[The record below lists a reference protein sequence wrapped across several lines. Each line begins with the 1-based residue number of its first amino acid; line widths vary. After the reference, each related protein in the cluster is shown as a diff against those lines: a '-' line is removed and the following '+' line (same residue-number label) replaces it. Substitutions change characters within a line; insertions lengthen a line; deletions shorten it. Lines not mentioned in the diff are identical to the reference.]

1 MANSTFSNFTSNHSK
16 KRADETIRQFS
27 PKKETLS
34 KIMAYS
40 RALEMKRSHHLK
52 DVEVLLN

>member
-1 MANSTFSNFTSNHSK
+1 MANSTFSNFTSNHSE
-16 KRADETIRQFS
+16 KRADEATRQFS

-40 RALEMKRSHHLK
+40 RALEIKRSHHLK